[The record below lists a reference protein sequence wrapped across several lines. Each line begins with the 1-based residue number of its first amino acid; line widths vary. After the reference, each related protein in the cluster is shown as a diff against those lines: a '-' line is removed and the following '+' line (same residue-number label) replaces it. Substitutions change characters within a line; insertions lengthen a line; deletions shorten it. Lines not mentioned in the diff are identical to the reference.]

1 MTLPKRFVRNPKRT
15 PRGSIL
21 GLVNDNAET
30 PGTWGT
36 CRFCGVAVPYGASR
50 CPECNAEGPLSPKE
64 LRTAP
69 KRLRWRVRF
78 TGILRTV
85 IVVGVIG
92 GLAYATLAAVLQG
105 PPVLSSDPLTTAAG
119 YSVGPGNYTL
129 ISGEI
134 TGGDY
139 VVGNYSSFHPV
150 GMDVN
155 FVIYNS
161 SEWSSFVSGGSPTPA
176 YSGTSSYSGR
186 IVYSAPVTDNYY
198 FVFTNPYPVATHLT
212 FDIYVATEYESNVGD
227 DGLA

>member
-1 MTLPKRFVRNPKRT
+1 MTDVPEP
-15 PRGSIL
+15 
-21 GLVNDNAET
+21 

-36 CRFCGVAVPYGASR
+36 CRFCGVAVPFGAAK
-50 CPECNAEGPLSPKE
+50 CPECDAAGPLSPSA
-64 LRTAP
+64 LRAAP

-92 GLAYATLAAVLQG
+92 GLAYATIAAVFQG
-105 PPVLSSDPLTTAAG
+105 PPVLTGDPLTTAAG
-119 YSVGPGNYTL
+119 YLVGPGNFTE

-139 VVGNYSSFHPV
+139 VVGNYSSFNPV
-150 GMDVN
+150 GMEIG

-161 SEWSSFVSGGSPTPA
+161 SEWTSFVADGHPTPT
-176 YSGTSSYSGR
+176 YTGTTAYSGR

-198 FVFTNPYPVATHLT
+198 FVFTNPYPTSTHLT
-212 FDIYVATEYESNVGD
+212 YGIYVETEYESNVGD
-227 DGLA
+227 DGFG